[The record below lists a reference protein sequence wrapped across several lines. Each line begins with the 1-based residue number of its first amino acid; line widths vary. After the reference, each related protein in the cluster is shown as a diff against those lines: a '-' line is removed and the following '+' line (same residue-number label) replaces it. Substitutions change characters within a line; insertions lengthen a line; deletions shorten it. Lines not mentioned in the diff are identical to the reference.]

1 MNRFLPS
8 PGGDIPLLIARIILG
23 IVLFA
28 HGIQKMIINGFAKTL
43 EQFEALGIPLAI
55 VSSAFVTVVEFVG
68 GLLLILGVLTRVVVS
83 LHLIV
88 MVGAAIFV
96 HASRGIFAQDGGWEL
111 VGVIA
116 ACELT
121 IAAVGP
127 GRYSLDRLFLPH
139 ERPRL
144 VPLDDDAGDTGRI
157 SSASA
162 GRSLF
167 DRPNTP
173 LGRDR

>member
-1 MNRFLPS
+1 MNRFLFGS
-8 PGGDIPLLIARIILG
+8 GGDIPLLIARIILG
-23 IVLFA
+23 VVLFA

-68 GLLLILGVLTRVVVS
+68 GLLLLLGALTRIVVS
-83 LHLIV
+83 LHIVV

-116 ACELT
+116 ACEL
-121 IAAVGP
+121 ILAAVGP
-127 GRYSLDRLFLPH
+127 GRYSIDHLVLPRSRS
-139 ERPRL
+139 RPA
-144 VPLDDDAGDTGRI
+144 PNDGAGHTTRTPA
-157 SSASA
+157 ASPT
-162 GRSLF
+162 RSLF
-167 DRPNTP
+167 DGPTS
-173 LGRDR
+173 G

>member
-1 MNRFLPS
+1 MNRFP
-8 PGGDIPLLIARIILG
+8 PGPRGDVPLLIARIILG

-28 HGIQKMIINGFAKTL
+28 HGIQKMIINGFGKTL

-68 GLLLILGVLTRVVVS
+68 GVLLLLGALTRVVVS
-83 LHLIV
+83 LHIVV

-121 IAAVGP
+121 LAAVGP
-127 GRYSLDRLFLPH
+127 GRYSIDHLLLPRARSRSVSPNDGPGHVDRTS
-139 ERPRL
+139 
-144 VPLDDDAGDTGRI
+144 V
-157 SSASA
+157 ASPT
-162 GRSLF
+162 RSLF
-167 DRPNTP
+167 DDPTTH
-173 LGRDR
+173 